1 VLDPAS
7 VLDEG
12 WTREVAKFVE
22 TAERAGTADRRAA
35 ACRYAVDGYGL
46 APRVKEIAVA
56 ARVALTGRPLP
67 EQGLLIAKQVFQT
80 GRAGR
85 AVILR
90 TRVILPA

>member
-1 VLDPAS
+1 VLE
-7 VLDEG
+7 EG

-22 TAERAGTADRRAA
+22 TAERAGPANRRAA
-35 ACRYAVDGYGL
+35 AFRYAVDGYGL